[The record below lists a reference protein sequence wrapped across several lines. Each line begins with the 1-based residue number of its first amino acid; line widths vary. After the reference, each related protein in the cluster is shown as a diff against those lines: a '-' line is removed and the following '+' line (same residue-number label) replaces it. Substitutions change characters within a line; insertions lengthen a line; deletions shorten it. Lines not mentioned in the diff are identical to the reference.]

1 MHMNHPH
8 IHFLRADFDD
18 CLTQHPLLS
27 FWKRSFTALAV
38 APRGGAHDD
47 DDGDEEEGVVLAKAS
62 SLQCSDLSD
71 FVMVTPL
78 SVR

>member
-1 MHMNHPH
+1 MNHPH
-8 IHFLRADFDD
+8 IHILRADFDD

-27 FWKRSFTALAV
+27 FWKRSFTAFAV
-38 APRGGAHDD
+38 APRGGVHDD
-47 DDGDEEEGVVLAKAS
+47 DGVVLAKAS

-78 SVR
+78 PVR